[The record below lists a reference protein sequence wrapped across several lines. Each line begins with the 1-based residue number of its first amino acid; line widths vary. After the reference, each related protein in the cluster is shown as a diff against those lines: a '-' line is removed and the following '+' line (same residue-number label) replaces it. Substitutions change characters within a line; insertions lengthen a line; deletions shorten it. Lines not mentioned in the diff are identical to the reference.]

1 MDTLRLLFRYL
12 RASLSAQAQY
22 PGTTALLTF
31 GAFAVNF
38 IEIFGIAALFSRFG
52 HVRGWGFGE
61 VALFYGLVSISFGI
75 SDFLTRGFD
84 VLGTEFIRTGNFDR
98 VLLRPRSLAVQLIGY
113 DFRLRTLGRI
123 IQGLV
128 IIAIATQALHFH
140 WTPAAVALAA
150 WAIVGGVALFSGLLV
165 LQGTLS
171 FWTVEGLEVANV
183 LTYGGVQAAQ
193 FPLSLYAPWF
203 RGFLTFVVPLACVA
217 YFPVVAL
224 LGRHDPLG
232 APDWFLPLSPIFG
245 VVFLAVSFWAWGFGV
260 RRYTSTG
267 S

>member
-1 MDTLRLLFRYL
+1 MSPLRLLTRYFS
-12 RASLSAQAQY
+12 ASLSAQAQY
-22 PGTTALLTF
+22 PGTTVLMTV

-52 HVRGWGFGE
+52 QVRGWSFGE

-98 VLLRPRSLAVQLIGY
+98 VLLRPRSLALQLIGY
-113 DFRLRTLGRI
+113 EFRLRTMGRVL
-123 IQGLV
+123 QGLL
-128 IIAIATQALHFH
+128 IIAIATRALHFH
-140 WTPAAVALAA
+140 WTLAAIGLAA
-150 WAIVGGVALFSGLLV
+150 WTVTGGVALFFGLLV

-203 RGFLTFVVPLACVA
+203 RGFLTFVVPLGCVA

-245 VVFLAVSFWAWGFGV
+245 LVFLAISFWAWGFGV

>member
-1 MDTLRLLFRYL
+1 MDTLRLLRRYFA
-12 RASLSAQAQY
+12 ASLSAQAQY
-22 PGTTALLTF
+22 PGTTFLMTF
-31 GAFAVNF
+31 GAFAVTF
-38 IEIFGIAALFSRFG
+38 IDIFAIAALFSRFG
-52 HVRGWGFGE
+52 KVRGWSFGE
-61 VALFYGLVSISFGI
+61 VALFYGLVSISFAI

-113 DFRLRTLGRI
+113 DFRLRCLGRMT
-123 IQGLV
+123 QGLV
-128 IIAIATQALHFH
+128 VVAIASQALHFH
-140 WTPAAVALAA
+140 WTPAALALAA
-150 WAIVGGVALFSGLLV
+150 WTVAGGVALFFGLLV
-165 LQGTLS
+165 LQATLS
-171 FWTVEGLEVANV
+171 FWTIEGLEVANV

-203 RGFLTFVVPLACVA
+203 RGFLTFVVPLGCVA

-245 VVFLAVSFWAWGFGV
+245 VVFLAASFWAWRFGV